1 MKKFL
6 VLICAACLLIGGCGS
21 DKVQRIGMIE
31 YENVT
36 EEAFNK
42 QRKKIAEEQHEDL
55 DFEYIFFK
63 NMTSMLLALKSGQID
78 YMSTYE
84 GVAKY
89 LVKNNSDLE
98 YEPLSPELTDV
109 FCCAMRKEDTN
120 LKEEFDK
127 AILKMTRDGTLT
139 KLVKKYIAEFY
150 FDQTPPIIEMPRF
163 YNDSVVKVG
172 VTGDLPMLDYIRP
185 DGIPAGFNTAV
196 LAEISRLIGR
206 NFIIVQI
213 DSGARAA
220 ALASGEVDVIF
231 WAVVPQMEELI
242 PLNVDKPDGV
252 ILTVPY
258 FSDKNVH
265 VKLR

>member
-1 MKKFL
+1 MNKFL

-21 DKVQRIGMIE
+21 DNVQRIGMIR

-42 QRKKIAEEQHEDL
+42 QHENL
-55 DFEYIFFK
+55 DVEYIFFD
-63 NMTSMLLALKSGQID
+63 NMVSMLSALKSGQID

-84 GVAKY
+84 AVAKY
-89 LVKNNSDLE
+89 LVKNHSDFE

-109 FCCAMRKEDTN
+109 FCCAMREEDIA
-120 LKEEFDK
+120 LKKEFDE
-127 AILKMTRDGTLT
+127 AILRMTQDGTLT
-139 KLVKKYIAEFY
+139 KLVRKYIAEFY
-150 FDQTPPIIEMPRF
+150 FDQTPEIIEMPQF
-163 YNDSVVKVG
+163 YNNSIVKVG

-185 DGIPAGFNTAV
+185 DGVPAGFKTAV
-196 LAEISRLIGR
+196 LAEISRLIGK
-206 NFIIVQI
+206 NFVIVQI

-220 ALASGEVDVIF
+220 ALASGNIDVVF
-231 WAVVPQMEELI
+231 WAVVPQTEDVLQH
-242 PLNVDKPDGV
+242 NVDKPDGV
-252 ILTVPY
+252 ILTEPY

>member
-21 DKVQRIGMIE
+21 DEVQRIGMIE

-42 QRKKIAEEQHEDL
+42 QRKKIAEEQHESL
-55 DFEYIFFK
+55 DFEYVFFD
-63 NMTSMLLALKSGQID
+63 NMLSMLSALKSGQID

-84 GVAKY
+84 AVAKY
-89 LVKNNSDLE
+89 LVKNHSDFE

-109 FCCAMRKEDTN
+109 FCCAMREEDIA
-120 LKEEFDK
+120 LKKEFDG

-139 KLVKKYIAEFY
+139 KLVRKYIAEFY
-150 FDQTPPIIEMPRF
+150 FDQTPEIIEMPKF
-163 YNDSVVKVG
+163 YNDTIVKIG

-185 DGIPAGFNTAV
+185 DGIPAAFNTAV

-206 NFIIVQI
+206 NFVIVQI

-220 ALASGEVDVIF
+220 ALASGKVDVVF
-231 WAVVPQMEELI
+231 WAVVPQTEEIL
-242 PLNVDKPDGV
+242 PLNIDKPDGV
-252 ILTVPY
+252 ILTEPY

>member
-6 VLICAACLLIGGCGS
+6 VLICAACLLISGCDS

-42 QRKKIAEEQHEDL
+42 LQKKIAEENHENL
-55 DFEYIFFK
+55 NCEYVFFD
-63 NMTSMLLALKSGQID
+63 NMISMLAAFKSGQID

-84 GVAKY
+84 AVAKY
-89 LVKNNSDLE
+89 FVKNNSDFE
-98 YEPLSPELTDV
+98 YEPLTPELTDV
-109 FCCAMRKEDTN
+109 FCCAMRKEDTD
-120 LKEEFDK
+120 LKEEFDG

-185 DGIPAGFNTAV
+185 DGIPAGFNTAI
-196 LAEISRLIGR
+196 LAEISRLIGK
-206 NFIIVQI
+206 NFVIVQV

-220 ALASGEVDVIF
+220 ALASEEVDVVF
-231 WAVVPQMEELI
+231 WAVVPQIEGIL

-252 ILTVPY
+252 ILTKPY
-258 FSDKNVH
+258 FSDKIVH

>member
-1 MKKFL
+1 MNKFL

-21 DKVQRIGMIE
+21 DNVQRIGMIE

-36 EEAFNK
+36 EEVFNK
-42 QRKKIAEEQHEDL
+42 QRKKIAEEQHESL
-55 DFEYIFFK
+55 DCEYVFFD
-63 NMTSMLLALKSGQID
+63 NMVSMLSALKSGQID

-84 GVAKY
+84 AVAKY
-89 LVKNNSDLE
+89 FVKSNSDFE

-109 FCCAMRKEDTN
+109 FCCAMRKEDIA
-120 LKEEFDK
+120 LKKEFDG

-139 KLVKKYIAEFY
+139 KLVRKYIAEFY
-150 FDQTPPIIEMPRF
+150 FDQTPEIIEMPKF
-163 YNDSVVKVG
+163 YNDTIVKIG

-206 NFIIVQI
+206 NFVIVQI

-220 ALASGEVDVIF
+220 ALASGKVDVVF
-231 WAVVPQMEELI
+231 WAVVPQTEEIL
-242 PLNVDKPDGV
+242 PLNIDKPDGV
-252 ILTVPY
+252 ILTEPY